1 MSENA
6 ARVRRAYEQRTELKV
21 VPVRLG
27 AEARARLERL
37 ATMYGGK
44 REAVEAALA
53 ALEEG
58 GVKPVAPSKSDASNT
73 GARGETR

>member
-6 ARVRRAYEQRTELKV
+6 ARVRRAYEARTELKV

-37 ATMYGGK
+37 ETRYGGK
-44 REAVEAALA
+44 REAVELALI
-53 ALEEG
+53 ALERYRNEYG
-58 GVKPVAPSKSDASNT
+58 
-73 GARGETR
+73 

>member
-21 VPVRLG
+21 VPIRLG
-27 AEARARLERL
+27 AESRARLDRL
-37 ATMYGGK
+37 AEIYGGK

-53 ALEEG
+53 ALEKRELG
-58 GVKPVAPSKSDASNT
+58 RNLATDPD
-73 GARGETR
+73 GE

>member
-37 ATMYGGK
+37 AARYGGK
-44 REAVEAALA
+44 REAVEAALS
-53 ALEEG
+53 ALE
-58 GVKPVAPSKSDASNT
+58 KRDD
-73 GARGETR
+73 